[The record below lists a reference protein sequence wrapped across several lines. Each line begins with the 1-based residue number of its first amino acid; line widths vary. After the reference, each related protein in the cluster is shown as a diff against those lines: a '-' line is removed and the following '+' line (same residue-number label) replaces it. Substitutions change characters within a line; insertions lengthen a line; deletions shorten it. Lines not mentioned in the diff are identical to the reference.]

1 MCACVSVF
9 VLFVKV
15 FLCVWL
21 YGCVIND
28 VKEFQMRA
36 FGWKGRCWFYPK
48 IQFWSCSHC
57 PLMGASISRE
67 RNKKI
72 NSNITK
78 TDLRDIRLWMRV
90 ISDDYEREDV
100 NLQDTDR
107 VRLGVWPPTHETCGT
122 TNLDEIKLRA
132 CSLAF
137 TQLWWWWM
145 MQSCFETA
153 VALSMPCIFNEN
165 LLMSDLWWGVRRDN
179 RTNQQ
184 KT

>member
-1 MCACVSVF
+1 MEYFDERLRNITKCLPLPKKERKMCACVSVC

-15 FLCVWL
+15 FLGVWL
-21 YGCVIND
+21 YVCVIND
-28 VKEFQMRA
+28 VKEFRMRA

-67 RNKKI
+67 WNQKNEFQHHKKG
-72 NSNITK
+72 SQ
-78 TDLRDIRLWMRV
+78 RLWMTVRC
-90 ISDDYEREDV
+90 DDYERDDV

-145 MQSCFETA
+145 MQSCF
-153 VALSMPCIFNEN
+153 
-165 LLMSDLWWGVRRDN
+165 
-179 RTNQQ
+179 
-184 KT
+184 